1 MEDYS
6 IKKCKNTK
14 LVMLIAG
21 LGLFLL
27 GGAGVLLKGHD
38 PIVMGGFMM
47 LGCTL
52 LGGAY
57 IKNEEARASNEKKEA
72 SFKKKMKLHRRTL
85 GLISI
90 PKSPKFT
97 PIREYTPDEIPVPCT
112 GEFQDIAREAFVSG
126 VLKSKKTGDG
136 NFIYYTGKLI

>member
-1 MEDYS
+1 MEKRIEERVSLSDN
-6 IKKCKNTK
+6 CKK
-14 LVMLIAG
+14 LVNIVRSAG
-21 LGLFLL
+21 EIEEKQL
-27 GGAGVLLKGHD
+27 VRQLKQD
-38 PIVMGGFMM
+38 WD
-47 LGCTL
+47 
-52 LGGAY
+52 AY

-72 SFKKKMKLHRRTL
+72 AFKKKMKLHRRTL
-85 GLISI
+85 GLISK

-126 VLKSKKTGDG
+126 VLKSKKTCNG

>member
-1 MEDYS
+1 MEDYAV
-6 IKKCKNTK
+6 KKCKNAK

-57 IKNEEARASNEKKEA
+57 IKNEEGK
-72 SFKKKMKLHRRTL
+72 
-85 GLISI
+85 
-90 PKSPKFT
+90 
-97 PIREYTPDEIPVPCT
+97 
-112 GEFQDIAREAFVSG
+112 
-126 VLKSKKTGDG
+126 VLKEELEAKEDDQDSLDAK
-136 NFIYYTGKLI
+136 

>member
-57 IKNEEARASNEKKEA
+57 IKNEEGK
-72 SFKKKMKLHRRTL
+72 
-85 GLISI
+85 
-90 PKSPKFT
+90 
-97 PIREYTPDEIPVPCT
+97 
-112 GEFQDIAREAFVSG
+112 
-126 VLKSKKTGDG
+126 VLKEELDSKEEDQDSLAEK
-136 NFIYYTGKLI
+136 